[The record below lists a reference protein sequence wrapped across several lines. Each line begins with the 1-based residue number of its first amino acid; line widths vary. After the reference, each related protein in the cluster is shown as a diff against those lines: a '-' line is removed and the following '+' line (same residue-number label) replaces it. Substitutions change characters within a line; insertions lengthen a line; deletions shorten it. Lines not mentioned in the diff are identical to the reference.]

1 MSSSRT
7 NSKAALEDF
16 YRRIEGDCLVPLWER
31 LADLLPEQPRVQAR
45 PYLWDYEALR
55 PRLLESAGL
64 IEEDEAERRVLILEN
79 PALVGESAATDTL
92 FAGLQLMMAG
102 ERAPPHRHSPAAL
115 RFILESDNA
124 YTTVN
129 DERFEMNRG
138 DVILTPSW
146 CWHGHGHGGAEPVIW
161 LDILDLPTVRS
172 LGPRFAERREEGPS
186 DPIAGES
193 SHYLYGMNMSPV
205 QAGGTKAGRSIRY
218 PYERS
223 REVLE
228 RLKSESE
235 LDPAVGLKM
244 EYRDTAGGGS
254 VLPTISAFL
263 QLLPRGFSGDS
274 YLSTESIVY
283 CVVEGSGSVSVG
295 ADESAVYF
303 AYKPNDIFVVP
314 CWYEHTFCATEETVL
329 FSASDRAVQS
339 RLGLWRERVSP

>member
-1 MSSSRT
+1 MSSSGA
-7 NSKAALEDF
+7 NPKGALEDY

-31 LADLLPEQPRVQAR
+31 LADLLPAEPHVHAR

-79 PALVGESAATDTL
+79 PALEGKSAATDTL

-115 RFILESDNA
+115 RFVLESDNA

-129 DERFEMNRG
+129 GERFEMHHG

-146 CWHGHGHGGAEPVIW
+146 CWHGHGHVGDEPVIW

-186 DPIAGES
+186 DPIGGNS

-205 QAGGTKAGRSIRY
+205 LAGGTKAGRSIRY

-228 RLKSESE
+228 HLKSESE

-244 EYRDTAGGGS
+244 EYRDTAGGDS

-263 QLLPRGFSGDS
+263 QLLPAGFTGNP
-274 YLSTESIVY
+274 YQSTESFVY
-283 CVVEGSGSVSVG
+283 CVVEGRGRVSIG
-295 ADESAVYF
+295 TSDAAVYF
-303 AYKPNDIFVVP
+303 DYKPNDIFVVP
-314 CWYEHTFCATEETVL
+314 CWYEHAFSVADETVL

-339 RLGLWRERVSP
+339 RLGLWRERAP